1 MTMPPPEPKIIS
13 VAPTDQALIGALCD
27 ADLPVEDLEA
37 SKASFYGIQAAGTL
51 AGFGGIQVLG
61 RNCLL
66 RSLVILPSHQR
77 RGLGQ
82 MLVAKLLETAARQNL
97 DAAYLLTTT
106 APDFFASL
114 GFTQISRAMA
124 PPKIRYTAKFSSL
137 CPGDALVMY
146 RDLQPNVGSF

>member
-97 DAAYLLTTT
+97 DAAYLLTAT

-114 GFTQISRAMA
+114 GFKPVARTNVAAEIQRSAE
-124 PPKIRYTAKFSSL
+124 FSNL
-137 CPGDALVMY
+137 CPGNAVVMILALHD
-146 RDLQPNVGSF
+146 RATG